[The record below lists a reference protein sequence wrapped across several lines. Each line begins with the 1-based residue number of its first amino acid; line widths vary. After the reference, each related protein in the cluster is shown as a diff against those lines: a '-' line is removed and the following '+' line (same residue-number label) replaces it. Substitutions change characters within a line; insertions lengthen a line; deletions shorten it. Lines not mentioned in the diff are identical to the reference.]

1 MNKME
6 IHEALMN
13 YKWMIN
19 VLVTKRQEMTGASQA
34 MVSKYGIEATL
45 PSDSTPSDPVYSEM
59 LRIERYDKN
68 TKNLQRKVSFIQRH
82 SAGITDIK
90 DQIIL
95 DELLNGK
102 TLRRISREHHLS
114 VAAVKRRK
122 DHIIEEM
129 YLNAEGEQYVQT

>member
-1 MNKME
+1 MNKLE

-45 PSDSTPSDPVYSEM
+45 PSDSSPSDPVYNEM

-82 SAGITDIK
+82 SAGIIDIK

-129 YLNAEGEQYVQT
+129 HLNAASEQCVQT